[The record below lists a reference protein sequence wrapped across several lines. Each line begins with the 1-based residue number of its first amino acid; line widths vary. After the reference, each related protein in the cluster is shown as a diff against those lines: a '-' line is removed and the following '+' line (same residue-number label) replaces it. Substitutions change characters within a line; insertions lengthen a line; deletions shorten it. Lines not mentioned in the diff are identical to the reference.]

1 MSLSAEQRAALVEA
15 VIFDV
20 DGVLTRGDIIY
31 GTEGEWKTFNV
42 QDGMGFELA
51 RQAGLKLGL
60 FSARASTAVRR
71 RAKELHVNALA
82 EGVKDKGAAIGELL
96 EKLNVKPEQV
106 CYVGD
111 DLVDLPAMAVAG
123 FPVAVANAVEEA
135 KKASAWVTTKRG
147 GDGAAR
153 EVIEFVLKAKGLWPK
168 VIQRYTRKS
177 DE

>member
-1 MSLSAEQRAALVEA
+1 MSLSVDRRAALVEA
-15 VIFDV
+15 IVFDV

-31 GTEGEWKTFNV
+31 GSEGEWKTFNV
-42 QDGMGFELA
+42 QDGMGFDVA
-51 RQAGLKLGL
+51 RQAGLKLAM
-60 FSARASTAVRR
+60 FSGRASTAVRR

-82 EGVKDKGAAIGELL
+82 ENVKDKGAAIGEVL
-96 EKLNVKPEQV
+96 EKLGVKPEQV

-111 DLVDLPAMAVAG
+111 DLIDLPAMAVAG
-123 FPVAVANAVEEA
+123 FPVAVANAVEEVR
-135 KKASAWVTTKRG
+135 KAAAWVTTKRG

-168 VIQRYTRKS
+168 AVQRYSRKS

>member
-1 MSLSAEQRAALVEA
+1 MKLSADRRAALVEA
-15 VIFDV
+15 IVFDV

-31 GTEGEWKTFNV
+31 GSEGEWKTFNV
-42 QDGMGFELA
+42 QDGMGFDLA
-51 RQAGLKLGL
+51 RQAGLKLAL
-60 FSARASTAVRR
+60 FSGRASTAVRR
-71 RAKELHVNALA
+71 RARELHVHGLA
-82 EGVKDKGAAIGELL
+82 EGVTDKGAAIGELL
-96 EKLNVKPEQV
+96 EKLGVKPEQV

-123 FPVAVANAVEEA
+123 FPVAVANAVEDVR
-135 KKASAWVTTKRG
+135 KAAAWVTTKRG

-168 VIQRYTRKS
+168 VLQKITRKS

>member
-1 MSLSAEQRAALVEA
+1 MSLSAERRAALVEA
-15 VIFDV
+15 IVFDV

-31 GTEGEWKTFNV
+31 GSEGEWKTFNV

-51 RQAGLKLGL
+51 RQAGLKLGI
-60 FSARASTAVRR
+60 FSGRASAAVRR
-71 RAKELHVNALA
+71 RAKELHIHALA

-96 EKLNVKPEQV
+96 EKLGVQPEHV

-111 DLVDLPAMAVAG
+111 DLPDLPALAIAG
-123 FPVAVANAVEEA
+123 FPVAVANAVDEVR
-135 KKASAWVTTKRG
+135 KAAAWVTTKRG

-153 EVIEFVLKAKGLWPK
+153 EVIEFVLKAKGLWLK
-168 VIQRYTRKS
+168 VLQRITRKS

>member
-1 MSLSAEQRAALVEA
+1 MKLSASRRAALVEA
-15 VIFDV
+15 IVFDV

-31 GTEGEWKTFNV
+31 GSEGEWKTFNV
-42 QDGMGFELA
+42 QDGMGFDLA
-51 RQAGLKLGL
+51 RQAGLKLAL
-60 FSARASTAVRR
+60 FSGRASTAVRR
-71 RAKELHVNALA
+71 RARELHVHGLA
-82 EGVKDKGAAIGELL
+82 EGVTDKGAAIGELL
-96 EKLNVKPEQV
+96 EKLGVKPEQV

-123 FPVAVANAVEEA
+123 FPVAVANAVEDVR
-135 KKASAWVTTKRG
+135 KAAAWVTTKRG

-168 VIQRYTRKS
+168 VLQKITRKS